1 MADKIFSIVTLT
13 IAGIFL
19 INSRLFAEKSGTQA
33 VSSAFFPRIIIYAL
47 IFSSLILLVSSF
59 LKKSKQ
65 QGEGAKGASIAF
77 LRHHWRVP
85 FMFAWFMIYLI
96 LMPILGFFPSTVLF
110 LFVGY
115 LVLNVSFVKKK
126 LFLYIPLSLILT
138 FVIQFIFENELQ
150 VILP

>member
-1 MADKIFSIVTLT
+1 M
-13 IAGIFL
+13 
-19 INSRLFAEKSGTQA
+19 
-33 VSSAFFPRIIIYAL
+33 
-47 IFSSLILLVSSF
+47 
-59 LKKSKQ
+59 
-65 QGEGAKGASIAF
+65 
-77 LRHHWRVP
+77 RHHWRVP